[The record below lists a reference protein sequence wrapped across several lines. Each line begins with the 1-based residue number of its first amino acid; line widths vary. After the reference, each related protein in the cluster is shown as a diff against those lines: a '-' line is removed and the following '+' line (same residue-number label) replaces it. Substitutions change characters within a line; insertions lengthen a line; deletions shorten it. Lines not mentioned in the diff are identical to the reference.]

1 MIEDRQTGTQ
11 AGAREYPATTMTSET
26 KNAPDTSLLS
36 RRRLL
41 RALGVSTAG
50 VAAAGAIA
58 ASREKITEA
67 GDTAKEE
74 LAELKKQFD
83 ALDKRSKLILGLVLV
98 LSGLDLFLAI

>member
-1 MIEDRQTGTQ
+1 MSTERP
-11 AGAREYPATTMTSET
+11 E
-26 KNAPDTSLLS
+26 TSLLS

-41 RALGVSTAG
+41 RAMGVSTAG

-58 ASREKITEA
+58 ASKEKIAEA
-67 GDTAKEE
+67 GDSAKEE

-83 ALDKRSKLILGLVLV
+83 TLDKRSKLILRLILV

>member
-1 MIEDRQTGTQ
+1 M
-11 AGAREYPATTMTSET
+11 TTETTDKGET
-26 KNAPDTSLLS
+26 KATPDASLLN

-41 RALGVSTAG
+41 RAIGVSTAG
-50 VAAAGAIA
+50 IAAAGAIA

-83 ALDKRSKLILGLVLV
+83 ALDKRSKLILRLVLV
-98 LSGLDLFLAI
+98 LSGLDLFLTI

>member
-1 MIEDRQTGTQ
+1 MTDDQT
-11 AGAREYPATTMTSET
+11 
-26 KNAPDTSLLS
+26 DTSLLS

-41 RALGVSTAG
+41 RAMGVSTAG

-58 ASREKITEA
+58 ASREKIVDA
-67 GDTAKEE
+67 SDIAKEE

-83 ALDKRSKLILGLVLV
+83 ALDKRSKLILRLILV

>member
-83 ALDKRSKLILGLVLV
+83 ALDKRSKLILRLVLV
-98 LSGLDLFLAI
+98 LSGLDLFLTI

>member
-1 MIEDRQTGTQ
+1 
-11 AGAREYPATTMTSET
+11 MTEE
-26 KNAPDTSLLS
+26 KPNASLLS

-41 RALGVSTAG
+41 RAMGVSTAG

-58 ASREKITEA
+58 ASREKIIDA
-67 GDTAKEE
+67 SDSAKEE

-83 ALDKRSKLILGLVLV
+83 TLDKRSKLILRLVLV

>member
-1 MIEDRQTGTQ
+1 M
-11 AGAREYPATTMTSET
+11 REIAVTRLMTDDET
-26 KNAPDTSLLS
+26 DTSLLS

-41 RALGVSTAG
+41 RAIGVSTAG

-58 ASREKITEA
+58 ASREKIIDA
-67 GDTAKEE
+67 SDTAKEE

-83 ALDKRSKLILGLVLV
+83 ALDKRSKLILRLVLV

>member
-1 MIEDRQTGTQ
+1 MTTETTDTG
-11 AGAREYPATTMTSET
+11 ET
-26 KNAPDTSLLS
+26 KAAPDASLLN

-41 RALGVSTAG
+41 RAMGVSTAG

-58 ASREKITEA
+58 ASREKITGA
-67 GDTAKEE
+67 SDTAKEE

-83 ALDKRSKLILGLVLV
+83 ALDKRSKLILRLVLV

>member
-1 MIEDRQTGTQ
+1 MTDDQT
-11 AGAREYPATTMTSET
+11 
-26 KNAPDTSLLS
+26 DTSLLS

-41 RALGVSTAG
+41 RAMGVSTAG
-50 VAAAGAIA
+50 VAAGAIA
-58 ASREKITEA
+58 ASREKIVDA

-83 ALDKRSKLILGLVLV
+83 ALDKRSKLILRLILV

>member
-1 MIEDRQTGTQ
+1 MTTDTG
-11 AGAREYPATTMTSET
+11 ETTEINDT
-26 KNAPDTSLLS
+26 PDTSLLS

-41 RALGVSTAG
+41 RVMGVSTAG

-67 GDTAKEE
+67 SDTAKEE

-83 ALDKRSKLILGLVLV
+83 ALDKRSKLILRLVLV

>member
-1 MIEDRQTGTQ
+1 
-11 AGAREYPATTMTSET
+11 MTEE
-26 KNAPDTSLLS
+26 KPNASLLS

-41 RALGVSTAG
+41 RAMGVSTAG

-58 ASREKITEA
+58 ASREKISDA
-67 GDTAKEE
+67 GDSAKEE

-83 ALDKRSKLILGLVLV
+83 ALDKRSKLILRLVLV

>member
-26 KNAPDTSLLS
+26 KNAPETSLLS

-58 ASREKITEA
+58 ASQEKITEA

-83 ALDKRSKLILGLVLV
+83 ALDKRSKLILRLVLV

>member
-1 MIEDRQTGTQ
+1 MTEDK
-11 AGAREYPATTMTSET
+11 P
-26 KNAPDTSLLS
+26 NASLLS

-41 RALGVSTAG
+41 RAMGVSMAG

-58 ASREKITEA
+58 ASREKIIDA
-67 GDTAKEE
+67 GDSAKEE

-83 ALDKRSKLILGLVLV
+83 ALDKRSKLILRLVFV

>member
-1 MIEDRQTGTQ
+1 MN
-11 AGAREYPATTMTSET
+11 SET
-26 KNAPDTSLLS
+26 TDTGETKAAPDTSLLN

-41 RALGVSTAG
+41 RAMGVSTAG

-67 GDTAKEE
+67 SDTAKEE

-83 ALDKRSKLILGLVLV
+83 ALDKRSKLILRLVLV

>member
-1 MIEDRQTGTQ
+1 MSTERP
-11 AGAREYPATTMTSET
+11 E
-26 KNAPDTSLLS
+26 TSLLS

-41 RALGVSTAG
+41 RAMGVSTAG

-58 ASREKITEA
+58 ASKEKITEA
-67 GDTAKEE
+67 GDSAKEE

-83 ALDKRSKLILGLVLV
+83 VLDKRSKLVLRVILV

>member
-1 MIEDRQTGTQ
+1 MTDDQT
-11 AGAREYPATTMTSET
+11 
-26 KNAPDTSLLS
+26 DTSLLS

-41 RALGVSTAG
+41 RAMGVSTAG

-58 ASREKITEA
+58 TSREKIIDA
-67 GDTAKEE
+67 SDTAKEE

-83 ALDKRSKLILGLVLV
+83 ALDKRSKLILRLILV